1 MAWSSKLILLEH
13 LVGECDIAGEC
24 NVYKEERNVIEEDMR
39 KLYGCDIERL
49 GTLDSEK
56 TIAIQR

>member
-1 MAWSSKLILLEH
+1 M
-13 LVGECDIAGEC
+13 GECDIAGEC